1 MAKVRRFISGYQL
14 APIGCILKMENQSK
28 ILIIDDEEV
37 VLDSCTLI
45 LEGGNYSVT
54 TASDGTQGLNL
65 VREIQ
70 PDLVFVD
77 LKMPGIQGIEVLEHI
92 TEQDPTIVSI
102 VITGYATVTSA
113 VEAMKKGAY
122 DFLPKPFTPDEFR
135 IITKR
140 GLERRKLM
148 LETIALRKEKEMLR
162 ENFAAIV
169 SHELKSP
176 LGAIQQN
183 LFALTAELSQT
194 LSESQNAKF
203 ERMKVRID
211 DLLKLINSWLR
222 VYSVDISKIKDNFTT
237 ISAASIISKSIESIE
252 PHAVRKDITIVPTI
266 EDNLNTFEGDEGSLV
281 EALVNILGNA
291 VKYSHTNSQIKVNA
305 REIDNNIEISISDS
319 GVGIQPED
327 LPYVLS
333 DFFRGKKD
341 QTSEDSHGMGLTIS
355 KRIVEAHNGTIS
367 VASMPSKGTTFSIR
381 IPYKEERIVHP

>member
-1 MAKVRRFISGYQL
+1 
-14 APIGCILKMENQSK
+14 MEDQPK
-28 ILIIDDEEV
+28 IIIIDDEEV

-65 VREIQ
+65 VREIH
-70 PDLVFVD
+70 PDLVYID

-183 LFALTAELSQT
+183 LYALSGELSGV
-194 LSESQNAKF
+194 LSETQQAKF
-203 ERMKVRID
+203 DRMKARID

-237 ISAASIISKSIESIE
+237 ISAEAIITKAIESIE
-252 PHAVRKDITIVPTI
+252 PHAVRKDITIVPTM
-266 EDNLNTFEGDEGSLV
+266 EANLSTFEGDEVSLV
-281 EALVNILGNA
+281 ETLVNILANA
-291 VKYSHTNSQIKVNA
+291 VKYSHPNSQILVNA
-305 REIDNNIEISISDS
+305 REIDGNVEISISDS

-333 DFFRGKKD
+333 DFFRGKVD
-341 QTSEDSHGMGLTIS
+341 QTSEDSHGIGLTIS
-355 KRIVEAHNGTIS
+355 KRIVEAHNGSIS
-367 VASMPSKGTTFSIR
+367 VASKPAKGTTFTIR
-381 IPYKEERIVHP
+381 IPCSN

>member
-1 MAKVRRFISGYQL
+1 
-14 APIGCILKMENQSK
+14 MENQPK

-237 ISAASIISKSIESIE
+237 ISATSIISKSIESIE

-281 EALVNILGNA
+281 EAVVNILGNA

-327 LPYVLS
+327 LPYMLS

-367 VASMPSKGTTFSIR
+367 VASTPSKGTTFTIR
-381 IPYKEERIVHP
+381 IPCIN

>member
-1 MAKVRRFISGYQL
+1 MNTQ
-14 APIGCILKMENQSK
+14 PK

-45 LEGGNYSVT
+45 LEGGDYSVR
-54 TASDGTQGLNL
+54 TASNGALGLQL
-65 VREIQ
+65 VEEFQ
-70 PDLVFVD
+70 PDLVFLD
-77 LKMPGIQGIEVLEHI
+77 LKMPGIPGIEVLEKI
-92 TEQDPTIVSI
+92 SAYNPTIVAI

-135 IITKR
+135 LITKR

-183 LFALTAELSQT
+183 LYAMSAEFANSLT
-194 LSESQNAKF
+194 ESQLAKI
-203 ERMKVRID
+203 ERMKARID
-211 DLLKLINSWLR
+211 DLLKLVNSWLR
-222 VYSVDISKIKDNFTT
+222 VYSVDISKIKENFSTLT
-237 ISAASIISKSIESIE
+237 VSLILSKAIEIVE
-252 PHAVRKDITIVPTI
+252 PHAVRKDISIVSKI
-266 EDNLNTFEGDEGSLV
+266 EDGISSIEGDEVSLV

-291 VKYSHTNSQIKVNA
+291 IKYSYANSRITVSAIEKDEN
-305 REIDNNIEISISDS
+305 IDIAITDTGI
-319 GVGIQPED
+319 GIQEEE

-333 DFFRGKKD
+333 DFFRGKTD
-341 QTSEDSHGMGLTIS
+341 QSGTDSHGIGLTIS
-355 KRIVEAHNGTIS
+355 KRIIEAHNGTIT
-367 VASMPSKGTTFSIR
+367 VDSKPAEGTTFTMR
-381 IPYKEERIVHP
+381 IPCKK